1 MEGEARKGIRIIN
14 RDKHAFCP
22 SLGRGPALNPWYTIP
37 HSIHQGAQKRETFWL
52 PQQNNNPTLV
62 IDQ

>member
-14 RDKHAFCP
+14 RDKQAFCP
-22 SLGRGPALNPWYTIP
+22 SLGQGPVLNPWYNIP

-52 PQQNNNPTLV
+52 TQQNNNPTLV
-62 IDQ
+62 MDQ